1 MKLYFG
7 DTFHDFS
14 LPDNPAG
21 GVELVKEGFTLE
33 FMKNALIRP
42 VLFMKSRRTLMR
54 WWRRA
59 KPSQ

>member
-14 LPDNPAG
+14 LPDNPAA

-42 VLFMKSRRTLMR
+42 ILSLRNPELLLD
-54 WWRRA
+54 WWR
-59 KPSQ
+59 KVI